1 MDFEGSR
8 IIGLEMKAEL
18 KDNATRRINR
28 ISGQVAG
35 IQRMVDGG
43 RTCNEIL
50 QQVTAVRSALDQL
63 GVVLLTEHLQ
73 TCVLHRDVNTD
84 EDCCSSV
91 PESAKSQEIKD
102 ALTRFLK

>member
-1 MDFEGSR
+1 
-8 IIGLEMKAEL
+8 MKTEL
-18 KDNATRRINR
+18 KGNALKRINR

-35 IQRMVDGG
+35 IQRMVESE

-50 QQVTAVRSALDQL
+50 QQVSAVRSALDQL

-73 TCVLHRDVNTD
+73 TCVLHRDLNGED
-84 EDCCSSV
+84 DCCSAI
-91 PESAKSQEIKD
+91 PESAKSQEIRD

>member
-1 MDFEGSR
+1 
-8 IIGLEMKAEL
+8 MKAEL
-18 KDNATRRINR
+18 KDNATKRIKR

-35 IQRMVDGG
+35 IQRMVEGG
-43 RTCNEIL
+43 RNCNEIL

-73 TCVLHRDVNTD
+73 TCVLHQDVD
-84 EDCCSSV
+84 DVDDCCSRI
-91 PESAKSQEIKD
+91 PEGAKSQEIKD

>member
-1 MDFEGSR
+1 
-8 IIGLEMKAEL
+8 MKSEL
-18 KDNATRRINR
+18 KDNATKRINR
-28 ISGQVAG
+28 ISGQIAG

-73 TCVLHRDVNTD
+73 TCILHQDVRTED
-84 EDCCSSV
+84 DCCSAI
-91 PESAKSQEIKD
+91 PEGAKAQEIKD

>member
-1 MDFEGSR
+1 
-8 IIGLEMKAEL
+8 MKSEL
-18 KDNATRRINR
+18 KGNAMRRINR

-35 IQRMVDGG
+35 IQRMVEGG
-43 RTCNEIL
+43 RACNDIL

-73 TCVLHRDVNTD
+73 TCVLHQDVNGD
-84 EDCCSSV
+84 DDCCSAI
-91 PESAKSQEIKD
+91 PESAKSEEIRN